1 MRSPLRLGF
10 RTPAALA
17 LALLLASGCSLFKP
31 RSAQKAEAPPAA
43 CLELSVTENIVLNT
57 EAQYGRAGGST
68 CYASGIDTGFVFHA
82 DPADSIDALPAFPF
96 VNWTRDVETSVE
108 TRLGADAESIA
119 VVFDSTYAE
128 PILSQDTETHYY
140 AYHVLFNP
148 VGTAG
153 TVRYQ
158 GQADITFRRGA
169 GDNKWR
175 IVDWADKRDVSGL
188 PTWGSLRRT
197 YRPIAGTGMPRPG

>member
-1 MRSPLRLGF
+1 MRSPLPRGL
-10 RTPAALA
+10 RALAALA
-17 LALLLASGCSLFKP
+17 LALLLVSGCSLFKP
-31 RSAQKAEAPPAA
+31 RSAQKAAVPPTA
-43 CLELSVTENIVLNT
+43 CLELVTTQNVVLNT

-68 CYASGIDTGFVFHA
+68 CYASGIDAAFTFHA
-82 DPADSIDALPAFPF
+82 DPGDSVDALPEYPF

-119 VVFDSTYAE
+119 VVFDSTYAN
-128 PILSQDTETHYY
+128 PIISTDTETHYY

-148 VGTAG
+148 VGSAG

-175 IVDWADKRDVSGL
+175 IVDWADKRDGSGL
-188 PTWGSLRRT
+188 PTWGYLRRT
-197 YRPIAGTGMPRPG
+197 YRSP

>member
-1 MRSPLRLGF
+1 MRSHLSRGPL
-10 RTPAALA
+10 TPAALA

-31 RSAQKAEAPPAA
+31 RSPQAGGTPTPA
-43 CLELSVTENIVLNT
+43 CLELVATVNIVLNT
-57 EAQYGRAGGST
+57 EAHYGRAGGST
-68 CYASGIDTGFVFHA
+68 CYASGIDTGFVFHP
-82 DPADSIDALPAFPF
+82 DPADSSDAVPATPW
-96 VNWTRDVETSVE
+96 VNWTRDVETTAE

-119 VVFDSTYAE
+119 VVFDREYAN

-148 VGTAG
+148 VGPAA

-158 GQADITFRRGA
+158 GQADITYQRGA

-175 IVDWADKRDVSGL
+175 IVAWVDKRDGSGM
-188 PTWGSLRRT
+188 PTWGILRRA
-197 YRPIAGTGMPRPG
+197 YRSP